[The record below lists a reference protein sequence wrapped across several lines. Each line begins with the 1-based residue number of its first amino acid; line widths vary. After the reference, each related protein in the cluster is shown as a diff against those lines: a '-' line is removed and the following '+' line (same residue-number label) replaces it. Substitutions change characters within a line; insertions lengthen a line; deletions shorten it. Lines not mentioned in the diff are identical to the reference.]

1 MHDQTRREIVR
12 QALARGDDHAYFSV
26 IGPQPTYIL
35 HRADVVVDSDGRY
48 GSLGVTLLDLRWR

>member
-1 MHDQTRREIVR
+1 VR